1 MDFKTRSSTPIV
13 SFVWIVLVLQLL
25 LYGCGPE
32 LKHDWTETYAI
43 DSKEPYGLSVCKELL
58 QSYFP
63 GESFKTVGKDLSL
76 LLEDS
81 LKVSNYI
88 LIGQGFIFNDE
99 EKEILSEYLYR
110 GNKVL
115 LISKAIPKDLLDYTD
130 VDGCEIIEA
139 YQHEFV
145 YTFYDTL
152 VDLKFTDST
161 LNRAAED
168 YHFKFYWNGK
178 LNNRYFWAGLS
189 NNFFCDE
196 SRYPYPLGTINGDV
210 NFAVLDEEE
219 QLYLH
224 STPLAFTNFSLL
236 NETGIQYAEGVFSY
250 LEEGTIYWEEQ
261 RQVPEELTRAWKN
274 GEAIASKSP
283 LSYVLSQAPLASAW
297 YLLLFMGILF
307 LIFRAK
313 RRQRVIPVL
322 AANENTSLEF
332 IKTIGKLYFQKGNAR
347 QVALQKMKYLQAH
360 IRDRYH
366 IKNQDW
372 SVDVLKQ
379 IQMKSE
385 VPMELLEKI
394 QVMHKNIST
403 SQLTTEK
410 TLTDFHYL
418 LEKFYAS
425 RK

>member
-1 MDFKTRSSTPIV
+1 MDFKTHFASKSFSS
-13 SFVWIVLVLQLL
+13 VWIILILFLI
-25 LYGCGPE
+25 YGCGPE
-32 LKHDWTETYAI
+32 LKHDWTESYAME
-43 DSKEPYGLSVCKELL
+43 SKEPYGLSVCKELL

-63 GESFKTVGKDLSL
+63 GEEFKTVGKKLDV

-81 LKVSNYI
+81 LQVSNYV

-99 EKEILSEYLYR
+99 EKDILAEYLER

-115 LISKAIPKDLLDYTD
+115 IISKAIPTDLLDYTGM
-130 VDGCEIIEA
+130 DGCGVLEA
-139 YQHEFV
+139 YQHEYV
-145 YTFYDTL
+145 YTFSDTL

-161 LNRAAED
+161 LNRAADD
-168 YHFKFYWNGK
+168 YHCKFYWNGK

-196 SRYPYPLGTINGDV
+196 SRYPYALGTINSDV
-210 NFAVLDEEE
+210 NFAVLDDEE

-236 NETGIQYAEGVFSY
+236 DESGLQYAEGVFSY
-250 LEEGTIYWEEQ
+250 LEKGPIYWEEQ
-261 RQVPEELTRAWKN
+261 RQVSEEITRAWNN
-274 GEAIASKSP
+274 GDAIVSESP
-283 LSYVLSQAPLASAW
+283 LSYVLSQPPLASAW

-307 LIFRAK
+307 LVFRAK
-313 RRQRVIPVL
+313 RRQRIIPVL

-366 IKNQDW
+366 IKNSDW
-372 SVDVLKQ
+372 SPEVLKQ

-385 VPMELLEKI
+385 VSMDLLEKI

-403 SQLTTEK
+403 SQITTEK

-418 LEKFYAS
+418 LEQFYAS